1 MPITPAPLVCIV
13 EDDRELREGL
23 AEYMGLNGLPVA
35 EADSG
40 LSFRRVLQEYSV
52 DVAIIDINLP
62 DISGFH
68 LAREL
73 SGRTGKPGIILL
85 TARSGQQDRI
95 RGYGEGAD
103 LYMTKPVDGQELLL
117 AVRNLAARVRGRAG
131 GAEQAAWR
139 LDVAGMRLVAPTGGA
154 VVLSPREVLLLEQF
168 VPAAGQP
175 VSRRSLDAVMGYG
188 EPGSKSRGL
197 DQALAR
203 LHEKARRQNVRL
215 PLQVIHA
222 IGIRFAAPL
231 SFR

>member
-1 MPITPAPLVCIV
+1 
-13 EDDRELREGL
+13 
-23 AEYMGLNGLPVA
+23 
-35 EADSG
+35 
-40 LSFRRVLQEYSV
+40 
-52 DVAIIDINLP
+52 
-62 DISGFH
+62 
-68 LAREL
+68 
-73 SGRTGKPGIILL
+73 
-85 TARSGQQDRI
+85 
-95 RGYGEGAD
+95 
-103 LYMTKPVDGQELLL
+103 
-117 AVRNLAARVRGRAG
+117 
-131 GAEQAAWR
+131 
-139 LDVAGMRLVAPTGGA
+139 APTGGA